1 MCGFW
6 KCDRWTT
13 LHTCKA
19 RVIHRIFFFFNHT
32 LNLSD
37 FSSDLHMMIRA
48 CMRNH
53 CTLGCTLIIALIL
66 DVWKMYIF
74 GHFGMWVMRS
84 WITPPRMQSLMS
96 LVELVSIS
104 FLFPFQLFFH
114 LSFPFFGSWWHF
126 DFWFDEDW
134 QYFVNCFSINFKIG
148 YHFISGKHGPGN
160 VVLVNSGADEPGISV
175 VVEDSERH
183 AGISFVNGQFMGGI
197 IVNSTN
203 TGPLKFTNCGFWG
216 VNGVTDTH
224 AKISG
229 SGQVSFI
236 GSHFIYWAN
245 QNPAAPAIDVSG
257 KAGVTVDACDFMDD
271 NHNQI
276 AVSQNSIIDELT
288 PIGLCWNEW
297 SWDQMCKQ
305 Q

>member
-1 MCGFW
+1 VRSAGDDATLIDVLIVNPWQCVDFGSVTGG
-6 KCDRWTT
+6 RHYIHGLYAQP
-13 LHTCKA
+13 LHTGLYIDNCFDIG
-19 RVIHRIFFFFNHT
+19 RVENVHFWPFWDVSNEIMDYTSKN
-32 LNLSD
+32 
-37 FSSDLHMMIRA
+37 A
-48 CMRNH
+48 
-53 CTLGCTLIIALIL
+53 IAYVI
-66 DVWKMYIF
+66 
-74 GHFGMWVMRS
+74 GR
-84 WITPPRMQSLMS
+84 T
-96 LVELVSIS
+96 
-104 FLFPFQLFFH
+104 
-114 LSFPFFGSWWHF
+114 
-126 DFWFDEDW
+126 DW

-148 YHFISGKHGPGN
+148 YHFISGKNGPGN

-245 QNPAAPAIDVSG
+245 QNAAAPAIDVSG

-276 AVSQNSIIDELT
+276 ALGANVQAAIITSNRCRGGIKIQNNAPANRVIIVNNL
-288 PIGLCWNEW
+288 GV
-297 SWDQMCKQ
+297 
-305 Q
+305 